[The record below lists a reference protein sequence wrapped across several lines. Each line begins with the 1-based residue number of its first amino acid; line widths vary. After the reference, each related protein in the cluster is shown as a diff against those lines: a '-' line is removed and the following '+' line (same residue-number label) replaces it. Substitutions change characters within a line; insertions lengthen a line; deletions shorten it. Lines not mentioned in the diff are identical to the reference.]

1 MITTSAEFGDIE
13 TFYWSKIGISG
24 SNWYGSLR
32 ALQGEMSILLLLRVT
47 HAASNRRT
55 TMKLGL
61 SSYSFRPL
69 LAAGSMTVETLFD
82 WLVANEADHLEI
94 ATFSFAEKGKE
105 AGYDLTT
112 DTEIV
117 ARLEAAAARTGIP
130 ISGLCMAASFIDM
143 SADERSVQ
151 IEQVKRHV
159 QLCGQLGA
167 RFLRHDVVPW
177 SHRLTDT
184 AEFEREFAGIVAAC
198 REITEYAAQFGVV
211 TSVEDHGFFMN
222 SSERVLRLLHAVDH
236 PNFRFTV
243 DVGNFLCVDEDPHVA
258 TRRALPHAS
267 FVHLKDFYVR
277 REEPGPG
284 WLQTHGGQ
292 FIRGSVFGYG
302 DLDARRLVESVVAS
316 GYDGFVSLEYEG
328 NEPTLYGCEVGL
340 SNIRRM
346 LEAIKGS

>member
-1 MITTSAEFGDIE
+1 
-13 TFYWSKIGISG
+13 
-24 SNWYGSLR
+24 
-32 ALQGEMSILLLLRVT
+32 
-47 HAASNRRT
+47 
-55 TMKLGL
+55 MKLGL

-69 LAAGSMTVETLFD
+69 LADGTLTVETLFD
-82 WLVANEADHLEI
+82 WLAVHKAEHLEI
-94 ATFSFAEKGKE
+94 ATFSFAATGKE
-105 AGYDLTT
+105 AGYNLAAET
-112 DTEIV
+112 DIV
-117 ARLEAAAARTGIP
+117 ERIERASQRTGIP
-130 ISGLCMAASFIDM
+130 VSGLCMAASFINM
-143 SADERSVQ
+143 SADERKSQ

-159 QLCGQLGA
+159 ELCHRLGA

-177 SHRLTDT
+177 SYRLTDT

-198 REITEYAAQFGVV
+198 REIAEFAADLDVV

-258 TRRALPHAS
+258 TRRSLPHAS

-277 REEPGPG
+277 QEEPGPG
-284 WLQTHGGQ
+284 WLRTYGNQ

-302 DLDARRLVESVVAS
+302 DLDTRGLLESVVAS
-316 GYDGFVSLEYEG
+316 EYDGFVSLEYEG

-340 SNIRRM
+340 NNIRRM
-346 LEAIKGS
+346 LGEIKGSARDQTAA